1 MGARRARVLNAALAL
16 ASLSL
21 VLGVADGSHAQ
32 SRAGSAEVKRLTGQ
46 VEVLKK
52 GQTQWAPAAV
62 GAKLVDGD
70 DIRAHAGGS
79 AELALP
85 DGSTLFVAENTR
97 LVVSKL
103 ELDAQEQT
111 RLVALHLVV
120 GKVRAVVSRAAVSL
134 VRARQS
140 NFVISTP
147 TAVAAAR
154 GTDFEVFYNWLKKL
168 MEVGVFTQGPKGGPG
183 IVTCESFAN
192 RFSRV
197 TVLQGLG
204 ALAGANGC
212 GPPVKIEDL
221 DDPNIGTSQNPIP
234 PGPDFSGP
242 VTVPTFFDL
251 PGIVTGP
258 PVAFTPGTGSD
269 IPSTI
274 GLDTL
279 SQPTNP

>member
-1 MGARRARVLNAALAL
+1 MMGARRARVLNAALAL

-70 DIRAHAGGS
+70 DIRAHAGAS

-168 MEVGVFTQGPKGGPG
+168 MEVGVFAKGPKEGPG
-183 IVTCESFAN
+183 VVTCESLAN

-197 TVLQGLG
+197 TVRQGLG
-204 ALAGANGC
+204 TLGC
-212 GPPVKIEDL
+212 EPPVKIEDL
-221 DDPNIGTSQNPIP
+221 DDPYIGTSQNPIP

>member
-1 MGARRARVLNAALAL
+1 MGARLGEGDHVRTAA
-16 ASLSL
+16 
-21 VLGVADGSHAQ
+21 
-32 SRAGSAEVKRLTGQ
+32 
-46 VEVLKK
+46 
-52 GQTQWAPAAV
+52 
-62 GAKLVDGD
+62 GAT
-70 DIRAHAGGS
+70 

-85 DGSTLFVAENTR
+85 DGSTLVLAENSRLAVTR
-97 LVVSKL
+97 LDF
-103 ELDAQEQT
+103 DAQDQT
-111 RLVALHLVV
+111 RQAVFHLAV
-120 GKVRAVVSRAAVSL
+120 GKVRALVSRAALSL
-134 VRARQS
+134 VRSRQS

-258 PVAFTPGTGSD
+258 PVAFTPGSA